1 MANKLV
7 VAPAPHVQ
15 TSQST
20 ARIMRDVVIA
30 LMPALVVSMVVFGVD
45 VLRVTALSVA
55 CCVLFEYLIQRF
67 LVGGSLTIGNWSAV
81 VTGVLLAFN
90 LPASIP
96 WWIVVIGAFVA
107 IAIAKMTFGGLG
119 KNPFNPALVG
129 RVFLLIAYP
138 VQMTSFPMPA
148 NGAFDAL
155 SGATPLAA
163 VKHGA
168 APDVLGVQ
176 ELLLGN
182 MPGSLGEVA
191 ALALICGFVYLLWRR
206 VITWQIPVSV
216 LGTMA
221 VFAFV
226 VALASGSTGAV
237 LWQLPLFHVLAG
249 GALLGA
255 IFMATDYSTSP
266 MTVRGGVI
274 FGIGDPVPSLAE
286 FCRSYSQALRTVDLA
301 SRICD
306 ERIATYR
313 RYILCELIYDSPNAK
328 LALIQRIKPLLAYDE
343 EHNTQLLYTL
353 ETYFNN
359 CQNSVKTS
367 KALFIH
373 RNTLLYRLDRIAEI
387 LDLNYNDSEQM
398 LTFQLAL
405 KAFLMCQ

>member
-1 MANKLV
+1 MANKLI

-15 TSQST
+15 SAQST
-20 ARIMRDVVIA
+20 ASIMRDVIVA
-30 LMPALVVSMVVFGVD
+30 LMPALVVSTVVFGMD
-45 VLRVTALSVA
+45 VLRVVALSVA
-55 CCVLFEYLIQRF
+55 ACVAFEYLIQRF
-67 LVGGSLTIGNWSAV
+67 LVRGPLTVSNGSAA

-107 IAIAKMTFGGLG
+107 IAIGKMTFGGLG

-138 VQMTSFPMPA
+138 VQMTSFPMPV

-168 APDVLGVQ
+168 AADVVGVQ

-191 ALALICGFVYLLWRR
+191 ALALLAGFAYLLWRR
-206 VITWQIPVSV
+206 VIRWHVPVTV
-216 LGTMA
+216 LATMA

-226 VALASGSTGAV
+226 YALGKGMTGAA

-249 GALLGA
+249 GAILGA
-255 IFMATDYSTSP
+255 VFMATDYSTSP

-274 FGIGDPVPSLAE
+274 FAAGIGVITMLIRLWGASPEGMSFAILIMNACVP
-286 FCRSYSQALRTVDLA
+286 
-301 SRICD
+301 
-306 ERIATYR
+306 
-313 RYILCELIYDSPNAK
+313 LINKYVNPK
-328 LALIQRIKPLLAYDE
+328 R
-343 EHNTQLLYTL
+343 
-353 ETYFNN
+353 FG
-359 CQNSVKTS
+359 VK
-367 KALFIH
+367 
-373 RNTLLYRLDRIAEI
+373 
-387 LDLNYNDSEQM
+387 
-398 LTFQLAL
+398 
-405 KAFLMCQ
+405 

>member
-1 MANKLV
+1 MANKLI

-30 LMPALVVSMVVFGVD
+30 LMPALVVSTLVFGAD

-55 CCVLFEYLIQRF
+55 ACVAFEYLIQKFMVRGA
-67 LVGGSLTIGNWSAV
+67 VTVTNWSAV

-96 WWIVVIGAFVA
+96 WWIVVMGAFVA
-107 IAIAKMTFGGLG
+107 IAVAKMTFGGLG

-138 VQMTSFPMPA
+138 VQMTTFPLPV

-163 VKHGA
+163 VKQGIVTPGTVGA
-168 APDVLGVQ
+168 Q

-191 ALALICGFVYLLWRR
+191 ALALLCGFVYLLWRR
-206 VITWQIPVSV
+206 VITWHIPVTV
-216 LGTMA
+216 LVTMA
-221 VFAFV
+221 AFAFV
-226 VALASGSTGAV
+226 VALGSGQTGEM

-249 GALLGA
+249 GAILGA
-255 IFMATDYSTSP
+255 VFMATDYSTSP

-274 FGIGDPVPSLAE
+274 FAVGIGVITMCIRLWGAYPEGMSFAILIMNACVP
-286 FCRSYSQALRTVDLA
+286 
-301 SRICD
+301 
-306 ERIATYR
+306 
-313 RYILCELIYDSPNAK
+313 LINKYV
-328 LALIQRIKPLLAYDE
+328 KPKR
-343 EHNTQLLYTL
+343 
-353 ETYFNN
+353 FG
-359 CQNSVKTS
+359 VK
-367 KALFIH
+367 
-373 RNTLLYRLDRIAEI
+373 
-387 LDLNYNDSEQM
+387 
-398 LTFQLAL
+398 
-405 KAFLMCQ
+405 

>member
-1 MANKLV
+1 MANKLI

-15 TSQST
+15 SAQST
-20 ARIMRDVVIA
+20 ASIMRDVIVA
-30 LMPALVVSMVVFGVD
+30 LMPALVVSTVVFGMD
-45 VLRVTALSVA
+45 VLRVVALSVA
-55 CCVLFEYLIQRF
+55 ACVAFEYLIQRF
-67 LVGGSLTIGNWSAV
+67 LVRGPLTVSNGSAA

-107 IAIAKMTFGGLG
+107 IAIGKMTFGGLG

-138 VQMTSFPMPA
+138 VQMTSFPMPV

-168 APDVLGVQ
+168 AADVVGVQ

-191 ALALICGFVYLLWRR
+191 ALALLAGFAYLLWRR
-206 VITWQIPVSV
+206 VIRWHVPVTV
-216 LGTMA
+216 LATMA

-226 VALASGSTGAV
+226 YALGKGMTGAA

-249 GALLGA
+249 GAILGA

-274 FGIGDPVPSLAE
+274 FAAGIGVITMLIRLWGAYPEGMSFAILIMNACVP
-286 FCRSYSQALRTVDLA
+286 
-301 SRICD
+301 
-306 ERIATYR
+306 
-313 RYILCELIYDSPNAK
+313 LINKYV
-328 LALIQRIKPLLAYDE
+328 KPKR
-343 EHNTQLLYTL
+343 
-353 ETYFNN
+353 FG
-359 CQNSVKTS
+359 VK
-367 KALFIH
+367 
-373 RNTLLYRLDRIAEI
+373 
-387 LDLNYNDSEQM
+387 
-398 LTFQLAL
+398 
-405 KAFLMCQ
+405 

>member
-1 MANKLV
+1 MANKLI

-20 ARIMRDVVIA
+20 AQIMRDVVIA
-30 LMPALVVSMVVFGVD
+30 LMPALAVSAVVFGAD

-55 CCVLFEYLIQRF
+55 ACVAFEYLIQKF
-67 LVGGSLTIGNWSAV
+67 LVRGAVTVTNWSAA

-138 VQMTSFPMPA
+138 VQMTTFPMPV

-168 APDVLGVQ
+168 AADVLGVQ

-182 MPGSLGEVA
+182 MPGSMGEVA
-191 ALALICGFVYLLWRR
+191 ALALLCGFVYLLWRR
-206 VITWQIPVSV
+206 VITWHIPVTV
-216 LGTMA
+216 LATMA
-221 VFAFV
+221 LFAFV
-226 VALASGSTGAV
+226 VALCSGESGAA
-237 LWQLPLFHVLAG
+237 LWQLPLFHMLAG
-249 GALLGA
+249 GAILGA
-255 IFMATDYSTSP
+255 VFMATDYSTSP

-274 FGIGDPVPSLAE
+274 FAVGIGAITMCIRLWGAYPEGMSFAILIMNACVP
-286 FCRSYSQALRTVDLA
+286 
-301 SRICD
+301 
-306 ERIATYR
+306 
-313 RYILCELIYDSPNAK
+313 LINKYV
-328 LALIQRIKPLLAYDE
+328 KPKR
-343 EHNTQLLYTL
+343 
-353 ETYFNN
+353 FG
-359 CQNSVKTS
+359 VK
-367 KALFIH
+367 
-373 RNTLLYRLDRIAEI
+373 
-387 LDLNYNDSEQM
+387 
-398 LTFQLAL
+398 
-405 KAFLMCQ
+405 

>member
-1 MANKLV
+1 MANKFF
-7 VAPAPHVQ
+7 VAPSPHVH
-15 TSQST
+15 SAQST
-20 ARIMRDVVIA
+20 RSIMRDVLIA
-30 LMPALVVSMVVFGVD
+30 MLPALAVSTWVHGVD
-45 VLRVTALSVA
+45 VLTVSAIAVVS
-55 CCVLFEYLIQRF
+55 CVVIEFLIQKF
-67 LVGGSLTIGNWSAV
+67 LFHGECTVSNLSAA
-81 VTGVLLAFN
+81 VTGLLLAFN
-90 LPASIP
+90 LPSSIP
-96 WWIVVIGAFVA
+96 WWIVVIGSLVA
-107 IAIAKMTFGGLG
+107 IGVAKMTFGGLG

-163 VKHGA
+163 VKHGV

-176 ELLLGN
+176 DLLLGN

-226 VALASGSTGAV
+226 VALASGSTGPV
-237 LWQLPLFHVLAG
+237 LWQFPLFHVLAG

-274 FGIGDPVPSLAE
+274 FGIGIGAITMCIRLWGAYPEGMSFAILIMNACVPLINK
-286 FCRSYSQALRTVDLA
+286 YVKP
-301 SRICD
+301 
-306 ERIATYR
+306 R
-313 RYILCELIYDSPNAK
+313 R
-328 LALIQRIKPLLAYDE
+328 
-343 EHNTQLLYTL
+343 
-353 ETYFNN
+353 FG
-359 CQNSVKTS
+359 VK
-367 KALFIH
+367 
-373 RNTLLYRLDRIAEI
+373 
-387 LDLNYNDSEQM
+387 
-398 LTFQLAL
+398 
-405 KAFLMCQ
+405 

>member
-1 MANKLV
+1 MANKLI

-30 LMPALVVSMVVFGVD
+30 LMPALVVSTVVFGAD

-55 CCVLFEYLIQRF
+55 ACVAFEYLIQKF
-67 LVGGSLTIGNWSAV
+67 LVRGAVTVTNWSAA

-138 VQMTSFPMPA
+138 VQMTTFPMPV

-155 SGATPLAA
+155 SGATPLAV
-163 VKHGA
+163 VKHG
-168 APDVLGVQ
+168 VLGPGAVGTQ

-182 MPGSLGEVA
+182 IPGSLGEVA
-191 ALALICGFVYLLWRR
+191 ALALLCGFVYLLWRR
-206 VITWQIPVSV
+206 VITWHIPVTV
-216 LGTMA
+216 LATMA
-221 VFAFV
+221 LFAFV
-226 VALASGSTGAV
+226 VALCSGESGAA

-249 GALLGA
+249 GAILGA
-255 IFMATDYSTSP
+255 VFMATDYSTSP

-274 FGIGDPVPSLAE
+274 FAVGIGAITMCIRLWGAYPEGMSFAILIMNACVP
-286 FCRSYSQALRTVDLA
+286 
-301 SRICD
+301 
-306 ERIATYR
+306 
-313 RYILCELIYDSPNAK
+313 LINKYV
-328 LALIQRIKPLLAYDE
+328 KPKR
-343 EHNTQLLYTL
+343 
-353 ETYFNN
+353 FG
-359 CQNSVKTS
+359 VK
-367 KALFIH
+367 
-373 RNTLLYRLDRIAEI
+373 
-387 LDLNYNDSEQM
+387 
-398 LTFQLAL
+398 
-405 KAFLMCQ
+405 